1 MLHIF
6 YVLLQ
11 SKPFLTSCLITTG
24 IGVFY
29 VLLQS
34 KPFLTE
40 VRMTAHMICMETD
53 TILLFV
59 SSKSPYG
66 FRHIRINHNTS
77 FI

>member
-6 YVLLQ
+6 YVL
-11 SKPFLTSCLITTG
+11 I
-24 IGVFY
+24 
-29 VLLQS
+29 QS

-53 TILLFV
+53 TTLLFI